1 MLRPADVWT
10 MARAPEG
17 PAVLIRPTGANVA
30 VPVYVDGCIA
40 QSIYIA
46 LRGERQSRPLT
57 HDLFL
62 QTLAALKVSVE
73 RVEITEIKNIGGNG
87 TFFSRLVLL
96 QDGREVE
103 VDSRTSDAI
112 AIALRARCPIF
123 IDEDVV
129 DQAAIPVSN
138 VEGGE
143 AADGGEDAEADEGG
157 GGVDVVGRL
166 KQELASAVR
175 EENYEEAARLR
186 DRITELEGP
195 S

>member
-30 VPVYVDGCIA
+30 VPIYVDGCIA
-40 QSIYIA
+40 QSIYVA
-46 LRGERQSRPLT
+46 LHGERQSRPLT

-62 QTLAALKVSVE
+62 QTLAALQASVE

-87 TFFSRLVLL
+87 TFFSRLVLQ
-96 QDGREVE
+96 QDGREID

-112 AIALRARCPIF
+112 AIALRAKCPIF

-138 VEGGE
+138 VQGGD
-143 AADGGEDAEADEGG
+143 ADGGEDADEDEGG
-157 GGVDVVGRL
+157 GEGDLVGRL

-186 DRITELEGP
+186 DRITELEGAP
-195 S
+195 

>member
-30 VPVYVDGCIA
+30 VPIYVDGCIA

-46 LRGERQSRPLT
+46 LHGERQSRPLT

-62 QTLAALKVSVE
+62 QTLAALQTSVE

-87 TFFSRLVLL
+87 TFFSRLVLQ
-96 QDGREVE
+96 QDGQEVE

-112 AIALRARCPIF
+112 AIALRAKCPIF

-138 VEGGE
+138 VQGG
-143 AADGGEDAEADEGG
+143 GPGRGEDADDDEGG
-157 GGVDVVGRL
+157 GEGDLVGRL

-186 DRITELEGP
+186 DRITELED
-195 S
+195 SA